1 MITVAVILFMLSY
14 LRIYDAF
21 CNSISRI
28 NPARFLSS
36 YEINCQITTAEV
48 SPAFPDTNSNK
59 TMYCYFLRSENRT
72 YNGYTV
78 DLKRRLRQH
87 NGELKGGCLRF
98 PQLLFML
105 LLNVI

>member
-1 MITVAVILFMLSY
+1 MQLTVAVILFMLSY

-21 CNSISRI
+21 CRI

-36 YEINCQITTAEV
+36 YKINYQITAAEIA
-48 SPAFPDTNSNK
+48 PAFSDTNSNK

-87 NGELKGGCLRF
+87 NGELKGG
-98 PQLLFML
+98 
-105 LLNVI
+105 